1 MKLSF
6 CMNYLFSVGEDGNL
20 IIHEVKDKD
29 PKGRREKDGYGMDF
43 SDEILTQ
50 ESVLDEKETLKKGLL
65 NEHQQLL
72 NKDGMSDILNFKKRE
87 EELQK
92 IQEDIQANNISDNTK
107 YEALNSEKTNAY
119 N

>member
-1 MKLSF
+1 
-6 CMNYLFSVGEDGNL
+6 
-20 IIHEVKDKD
+20 
-29 PKGRREKDGYGMDF
+29 MDF

>member
-1 MKLSF
+1 M
-6 CMNYLFSVGEDGNL
+6 
-20 IIHEVKDKD
+20 
-29 PKGRREKDGYGMDF
+29 
-43 SDEILTQ
+43 Q
-50 ESVLDEKETLKKGLL
+50 

-72 NKDGMSDILNFKKRE
+72 NKDGMTDILNFKKRE

-119 N
+119 NQLTSKINN